1 MAQFK
6 DRLESALEIR
16 GMKPVDLARTT
27 GINEGAISQYR
38 KGAYKAT
45 QRNLEKISK
54 ALNFPIPWLMGIS
67 DDDGSGASEQSPHNI
82 TPLPE
87 MKKIPLVGQIACGL
101 PILAEENIEDYI
113 DLPTHIHAD
122 YALTCKGESM
132 INAGIQDG
140 DVVYIRKQAE
150 VENGQ
155 IAAVRV
161 DCEDATLKRFNYDG
175 SAVQLIAENPKFP
188 PQVFAGENI
197 NRIKV
202 IGLAVAY
209 THVIH

>member
-1 MAQFK
+1 
-6 DRLESALEIR
+6 
-16 GMKPVDLARTT
+16 
-27 GINEGAISQYR
+27 
-38 KGAYKAT
+38 
-45 QRNLEKISK
+45 
-54 ALNFPIPWLMGIS
+54 MGIS

-161 DCEDATLKRFNYDG
+161 DCEDATLKRFYYDG